1 MLDDLVM
8 NETGVDGVEF
18 TLAEGFSRRKC
29 IVLRQALYMLSED
42 AEPQDLHAIYRR
54 NEHRI
59 HQVARRLI
67 SSGFSDAPLI
77 IGPWSFR
84 NAAG

>member
-8 NETGVDGVEF
+8 NETTFDGVEF
-18 TLAEGFSRRKC
+18 TLVEGFSRRKC

-42 AEPQDLHAIYRR
+42 ADPQDLTAIYRR

-67 SSGFSDAPLI
+67 SSGFSDTPVI

-84 NAAG
+84 TAAA